1 MPDHLTREQLQ
12 DVLQFAEAL
21 YVANNMG
28 AWNPYMSNQLLQ
40 GLNSNPRLPSF
51 DKIHKALQTY
61 KESEQDLQGFTEFM
75 SHFDMIFERT
85 LYSYANTL
93 AFDLSYVC
101 TNAFTESD
109 YQSEEYEADKR
120 RVFDFLDKFKYQQ
133 EFRNVVVQC
142 LKNET
147 YFVWFRKTKW
157 GNKGMKLALQVM
169 PQDYCML
176 TGYWENGLLWDF
188 DFTYFLQAGVDIEG
202 YDPAI
207 IKQYLNMFGPD
218 GKLVN
223 YRPTVPL
230 NERTGEF
237 AYWGQVSPIDG
248 AWCFKFQ
255 TDNFISVPYLAP
267 FLKDAI
273 KNDDVAQLQYNKDMI
288 SAYGILAGE
297 IRLFDNAKSGTV
309 VNQWAIDPGTLGGFM
324 AKAKAGLGELVK
336 LAALPTEN
344 TKFYQ
349 FTDNNTD
356 MYTDQLS
363 TSAGVG
369 SGVSRVIYSSD
380 RMSAEEVK
388 AGIIDQYNTVRPM
401 YHQFENFL
409 NFYVNQLTKKYHFKF
424 TFDGCSYPFEREHR
438 VDKIMKL
445 ADKGMVLTPSAYASA
460 FGYRPQD
467 FERMLQ
473 ESKWSGWN
481 QYWQLPLNA
490 STTPGG
496 SSGDTGGRP
505 EKDDF
510 DLSDSGEMNRDA

>member
-51 DKIHKALQTY
+51 DKIHQALQTY
-61 KESEQDLQGFTEFM
+61 KDSEQDLQGFTEFM

-147 YFVWFRKTKW
+147 YFTWFRKTKW

-207 IKQYLNMFGPD
+207 IKQYFGVSSEDELKDMLSLEYKRNLAIEDYVESTITDDEINKYYDDEVVGDMKVRHILIKPDTNSDMSTEETTEAEEKAKEEAEEIIKKLDEGEDFASLAKEYSDDTGSASDGGLIDYFNKDDNM
-218 GKLVN
+218 
-223 YRPTVPL
+223 
-230 NERTGEF
+230 EE
-237 AYWGQVSPIDG
+237 A
-248 AWCFKFQ
+248 
-255 TDNFISVPYLAP
+255 
-267 FLKDAI
+267 FLKASIELEVGKYTEEPVKSSYGYHIILKEDQKDKPKLEEVEDDIRKTLAEE
-273 KNDDVAQLQYNKDMI
+273 KLNDDATLIYNALI
-288 SAYGILAGE
+288 E
-297 IRLFDNAKSGTV
+297 IRKN
-309 VNQWAIDPGTLGGFM
+309 
-324 AKAKAGLGELVK
+324 
-336 LAALPTEN
+336 
-344 TKFYQ
+344 
-349 FTDNNTD
+349 
-356 MYTDQLS
+356 
-363 TSAGVG
+363 AGVEFKDD
-369 SGVSRVIYSSD
+369 SLKKDYD
-380 RMSAEEVK
+380 ELME
-388 AGIIDQYNTVRPM
+388 
-401 YHQFENFL
+401 
-409 NFYVNQLTKKYHFKF
+409 QLI
-424 TFDGCSYPFEREHR
+424 E
-438 VDKIMKL
+438 
-445 ADKGMVLTPSAYASA
+445 
-460 FGYRPQD
+460 
-467 FERMLQ
+467 
-473 ESKWSGWN
+473 
-481 QYWQLPLNA
+481 NA
-490 STTPGG
+490 SN
-496 SSGDTGGRP
+496 SS
-505 EKDDF
+505 
-510 DLSDSGEMNRDA
+510 NA